1 LESRKHSGGEEAGI
15 SHCYQFNLRDK
26 TETQIFFHLTTKQL
40 VIQRR
45 RSTMRSWIK
54 QSWINRSWVKQS
66 WIKQCQA
73 ALSRRFL
80 VGMAA
85 VAMVFSLVA
94 YEFANPVRAAVP
106 AAAAAPLDDNSV
118 NALLALDNAMEALA
132 ARVTPAIV
140 NVTVASKKSGEAANL
155 FERGNSG
162 NNKNNDRDND
172 NDNDNGGLQQFFGRG
187 FQFGPQ
193 FGQRVRPESRIEHG
207 LGSGVIISPDG
218 YIVTNNHVIDGAVDI
233 RVTMTDR
240 RILPAKLVGA
250 DPLTDLAVIK
260 IDGSNLPSV
269 PLGDST
275 KLHPGQTV
283 LAFGNP
289 LGFRFTVTR
298 GIVSALNRP
307 NPYAA
312 DRRSP
317 GQFIQTDAAINPGNS
332 GGPLVNAHGEVVG
345 INTFLIS
352 ETGGFSGMGFAIPAQ
367 IVRPTVDN
375 LIKFGKVSHGYI
387 GIGISDV
394 TPEEAKFFH
403 VNKASGAVVTQVE
416 PNSPGAKAG
425 LKVGDVIT
433 ELNEKPVSD
442 AGELQV
448 EVGQIRPGSTVHL
461 KALRDGKSLDLPVTL
476 EAMGKGDLDGE
487 SSGASHGK
495 PRWGLGLG
503 DLTPDLRQQLQ
514 AGEDVHGAVIEQV
527 TPGSPADNAGLQQG
541 EVITE
546 VDRKPTRSASDVQQA
561 LSSIPKGSDVMVLVW
576 SNAGST
582 FRVLHPTQD

>member
-1 LESRKHSGGEEAGI
+1 MSNMK
-15 SHCYQFNLRDK
+15 
-26 TETQIFFHLTTKQL
+26 
-40 VIQRR
+40 
-45 RSTMRSWIK
+45 SWIK
-54 QSWINRSWVKQS
+54 Y
-66 WIKQCQA
+66 CQA
-73 ALSRRFL
+73 ALNRRFL
-80 VGMAA
+80 VPLAA
-85 VAMVFSLVA
+85 VAMVLSVTA
-94 YEFANPVRAAVP
+94 YEFDKPVSAAAP
-106 AAAAAPLDDNSV
+106 AAATTPLDDNSV
-118 NALLALDNAMEALA
+118 SALLSLDRAMEALA

-140 NVTVASKKSGEAANL
+140 NVTVTSKKSGDHSNPAEN
-155 FERGNSG
+155 GDNSS
-162 NNKNNDRDND
+162 DND
-172 NDNDNGGLQQFFGRG
+172 SNGLQQFFGK
-187 FQFGPQ
+187 QFG
-193 FGQRVRPESRIEHG
+193 FGQHGFGQQMGPQSNIEHG

-240 RILPAKLVGA
+240 RILPAKLIGA

-260 IDGSNLPSV
+260 IDGVNLPSV

-275 KLHPGQTV
+275 QLHPGQTV

-307 NPYAA
+307 NPFAA

-345 INTFLIS
+345 INTFLVS

-367 IVRPTVDN
+367 IVKPTVDS
-375 LIKFGKVSHGYI
+375 LIKHGKVSHGYI

-403 VNKASGAVVTQVE
+403 VDNASGAVVTQVE

-433 ELNEKPVSD
+433 ELNGKAVSD

-448 EVGQIRPGSTVHL
+448 EVGQKQPETTLHL
-461 KALRDGKSLDLPVTL
+461 KALRDGNPLDVPVTL
-476 EAMGKGDLDGE
+476 EAMGKGNNDNQSANAG
-487 SSGASHGK
+487 HGK
-495 PRWGLGLG
+495 PRWGLGLE
-503 DLTPDLRQQLQ
+503 DLTPDVREQLQ
-514 AGEDVHGAVIEQV
+514 AGNDVHGAVIQQV

-546 VDRKPTRSASDVQQA
+546 VNRQPVHSAADVQKA
-561 LSSIPKGSDVMVLVW
+561 LSSVPKDSDALVLVW

-582 FRVLHPTQD
+582 FRVLHPTQG